1 MDVTQAIPPPAG
13 AGKAVPFRERGRVRD
28 RLAAFARDPIGT
40 FRRSLTELPFDYP
53 PKVIVIADIATFVIG
68 VAATVQRHAY
78 FPTAVPLLA
87 MLLLFISVPAFCLFG
102 VVPNPG
108 TLGLCGMGAAALFLL
123 QPVAADFAPFVL
135 VIVVGE
141 VAAIASV
148 RVGAAVAVGAIAEL
162 VAFDIAGNVW
172 WSADTERFDGLPMY
186 GMGIVLGFMCGLM
199 LQYQRRFLYRE
210 RHYQEMRAA
219 QAAEEE
225 RRRIAREVHDV
236 IAHSLSITLL
246 HLTAARHAL
255 ETDRDVDEAVEAL
268 VDAER
273 LGRQAMADIRRTVGL
288 LDKRPSRLAPE
299 PSVRDIEDL
308 VGDFVRAG
316 LDVRYRC
323 TDDLS
328 PVTAAVGLALY
339 RIGQESLAN
348 VVKHAPGAT
357 ATVLLTVD
365 EAAAA
370 LTVVNT
376 LPDGL
381 PAQRGH
387 GMGLTGMWQRA
398 ELLGGRLTAGPAE
411 DGWSVRA
418 EFPLVASKAWL
429 HCPLPGL
436 FLDAT
441 TAVREGATRREQSPS
456 LGAPAWRT
464 LREGA

>member
-1 MDVTQAIPPPAG
+1 MDVTHVIPSRPGARQAIPL
-13 AGKAVPFRERGRVRD
+13 RERGRVRD
-28 RLAAFARDPIGT
+28 RVREFARDPIGM
-40 FRRSLTELPFDYP
+40 FQRSLTELPFDYP
-53 PKVIVIADIATFVIG
+53 PKVIIIADIMTFVIG

-78 FPTAVPLLA
+78 FPTALPLA
-87 MLLLFISVPAFCLFG
+87 AVLLLFVSVPAFCLLG
-102 VVPNPG
+102 VVPNPA
-108 TLGLCGMGAAALFLL
+108 TLGVCGMAAAGLFLL
-123 QPVAADFAPFVL
+123 QPVSTDVAPFVL
-135 VIVVGE
+135 VIIVGE

-148 RVGAAVAVGAIAEL
+148 RVGVAVAIGAVAEL
-162 VAFDIAGNVW
+162 VAFDMFGHVL
-172 WSADTERFDGLPMY
+172 WSADNERFEGMPMY
-186 GMGIVLGFMCGLM
+186 SIGVVLGLMCGLM
-199 LQYQRRFLYRE
+199 LQYQRRFLYQE
-210 RHYQEMRAA
+210 RHYQDMRAA
-219 QAAEEE
+219 HAAEEE

-288 LDKRPSRLAPE
+288 LDKRPSKLVPE
-299 PSVRDIEDL
+299 PSVGDIEDL

-328 PVTAAVGLALY
+328 PVSAAVGLALY

-357 ATVLLTVD
+357 ATVVLAVD
-365 EAAAA
+365 DATAA
-370 LTVVNT
+370 LTVSNT
-376 LPDGL
+376 LPGGL

-387 GMGLTGMWQRA
+387 GMGLSGMWQRT
-398 ELLGGRLTAGPAE
+398 ELLGGRLTAGPSE

-418 EFPLVASKAWL
+418 EFPLATTKSWVS
-429 HCPLPGL
+429 CPLPGL
-436 FLDAT
+436 LADA
-441 TAVREGATRREQSPS
+441 AAALPPIGSKPRNI
-456 LGAPAWRT
+456 

>member
-1 MDVTQAIPPPAG
+1 MDVTQAIPSPAG
-13 AGKAVPFRERGRVRD
+13 ARQAAPSRQRGRPRDRVRAFVRD
-28 RLAAFARDPIGT
+28 PVGT
-40 FRRSLTELPFDYP
+40 FHRAVTELPFDYP
-53 PKVIVIADIATFVIG
+53 PKVIIIADIMTFVIG
-68 VAATVQRHAY
+68 VAATVQRHDY
-78 FPTAVPLLA
+78 FPTALPLVA
-87 MLLLFISVPAFCLFG
+87 MLLLFISLPAFCLFG
-102 VVPNPG
+102 VVPNPA
-108 TLGLCGMGAAALFLL
+108 TLGVCGMAAAALFLL
-123 QPVAADFAPFVL
+123 QPVSTDFAPFVL

-148 RVGAAVAVGAIAEL
+148 RVGVAVAVAAVAEL
-162 VAFDIAGNVW
+162 VAFDLFGHVL
-172 WSADTERFDGLPMY
+172 WSADTERFEGLPMY
-186 GMGIVLGFMCGLM
+186 SIGILLGLLCGLM
-199 LQYQRRFLYRE
+199 LQYQRRFLYQE
-210 RHYQEMRAA
+210 RHYQDMRAA

-273 LGRQAMADIRRTVGL
+273 LGRQAMADIRRTVGV
-288 LDKRPSRLAPE
+288 LDKRPSKLVPE
-299 PSVRDIEDL
+299 PSVGDIEDL

-328 PVTAAVGLALY
+328 PVSAAVGLALY

-357 ATVLLTVD
+357 ATVLLAVD
-365 EAAAA
+365 DATAA
-370 LTVVNT
+370 LTVSNT
-376 LPDGL
+376 LPGGL

-387 GMGLTGMWQRA
+387 GMGLSGMWQRA
-398 ELLGGRLTAGPAE
+398 ELLGGRLTAGPTE

-418 EFPLVASKAWL
+418 EFPLVATKAWTS
-429 HCPLPGL
+429 CSLPGL
-436 FLDAT
+436 FVDAVGVPPP
-441 TAVREGATRREQSPS
+441 AGFRAWNAMREGA
-456 LGAPAWRT
+456 
-464 LREGA
+464 